1 MRRPELP
8 PALFQTMRV
17 IKGRHLAAPHSFEI
31 YIAAFF
37 SCSSTTALTLPG
49 K

>member
-1 MRRPELP
+1 MIEPQAKSAVEGNLQRMER
-8 PALFQTMRV
+8 Q
-17 IKGRHLAAPHSFEI
+17 LAAPHSAEI